1 MLCDHVLMM
10 SASGGL
16 TAEQKRKIEENR
28 QKALAKRAEK
38 LSKSPIKACYGFS
51 DNTSSGNRPNIG
63 NNNVVTHA
71 NKASNNM
78 GQSSVS
84 NFHNAGNERI
94 VGNNVKPSDHTSGTG
109 NYGNSKCN
117 FPSSNLSKNYV
128 KTGQSSTSI
137 KSNPSLSH
145 QINRHSAQTLSD
157 QKLGNNLSTNQNSP
171 SSSGSYRPYNGSAS
185 STSSCSGVYKAYNS
199 SGSSTSNSS
208 SSTSNASSFT
218 PSNNNTGSSKPTSNF
233 TGILPAKEETNKRNI
248 FTALGKSVKGQ
259 CILISRDRFE
269 VKVGYSQP
277 LIELFK
283 RMKTKMYGEFI
294 RTFMI
299 LSTISS
305 SLNGTIINL
314 IFINLEKEILK
325 KSIFQIN
332 NFI

>member
-1 MLCDHVLMM
+1 M

-38 LSKSPIKACYGFS
+38 LSKSPIKACYGFN

-71 NKASNNM
+71 SKASNNM

-94 VGNNVKPSDHTSGTG
+94 VGNNVKPSDDNSGTG
-109 NYGNSKCN
+109 NYGNSKYN
-117 FPSSNLSKNYV
+117 FPSSNLSKHY
-128 KTGQSSTSI
+128 GQSSSSI

-157 QKLGNNLSTNQNSP
+157 QNLGNNLSTNQNRS
-171 SSSGSYRPYNGSAS
+171 SSSGSYRPYKGSAS
-185 STSSCSGVYKAYNS
+185 STSSCSGVYKPYNS
-199 SGSSTSNSS
+199 SGSSTSNAS
-208 SSTSNASSFT
+208 SSTQ
-218 PSNNNTGSSKPTSNF
+218 SNNNTGSSKPTSNF

-294 RTFMI
+294 RTYMI

-305 SLNGTIINL
+305 SLNGTIVHL
-314 IFINLEKEILK
+314 IFINLQKKILK
-325 KSIFQIN
+325 NPFFQIN
-332 NFI
+332 NFF